1 MSSKQTI
8 YGTRLGRGYTVRGQ
22 GEDIR
27 YGVRERG
34 NTVRGQQEEIG
45 YGVRERRAGV
55 RGTCIDYHT
64 HHDFDHRVDDN
75 KEGL

>member
-27 YGVRERG
+27 YGVRERIYG
-34 NTVRGQQEEIG
+34 TGLGREEIR
-45 YGVRERRAGV
+45 YGANKRR
-55 RGTCIDYHT
+55 
-64 HHDFDHRVDDN
+64 
-75 KEGL
+75 